1 MQALKN
7 EIKQK
12 AIFMS
17 IINIKETIKNI
28 QDSADTEVMI
38 IFREE
43 DMKRLSKSRNIA
55 AHDSQ
60 AMNLNIVTNLI
71 RYDLP
76 RLKQSIV
83 NFKNNPSNLHFI
95 PKEEN
100 VKKRTLKPL
109 EALIIFL
116 FVCILSCIVFIVFF
130 LLNKPPKNI
139 KQENSSYNFH
149 KNYFYPLE
157 PFILN
162 LPQAG
167 RQKYIRCTIELELIK
182 EISLEDFTKI
192 SPVIRDTIIQTIL
205 AKEIQ
210 EIEFSNFKLELQKE
224 LVKKINEKLGNK
236 LIKELYFRDFIIS

>member
-1 MQALKN
+1 
-7 EIKQK
+7 
-12 AIFMS
+12 MS

-109 EALIIFL
+109 EALIIF
-116 FVCILSCIVFIVFF
+116 FICM
-130 LLNKPPKNI
+130 
-139 KQENSSYNFH
+139 H
-149 KNYFYPLE
+149 
-157 PFILN
+157 FILHCFYY
-162 LPQAG
+162 LF
-167 RQKYIRCTIELELIK
+167 
-182 EISLEDFTKI
+182 FT
-192 SPVIRDTIIQTIL
+192 
-205 AKEIQ
+205 
-210 EIEFSNFKLELQKE
+210 
-224 LVKKINEKLGNK
+224 
-236 LIKELYFRDFIIS
+236 